1 MICAQKVVMA
11 SLAQQKVMASLICRH
26 PLFILAKMISARM
39 MCVQIII
46 SVVTR
51 LLQEDRALQTIKMM
65 INTAGEMKLSDH
77 QNRVINHSLLDVSP
91 VQQTVATAPGRLK
104 QGVLHAGPLCL
115 SDALVTSK
123 KPMTTKD
130 NAQCAAALASPSL
143 TKKSTQR
150 ALYDVPAPKWI
161 WAPKPIKRNLLY
173 DALPAPQTTCRNVI
187 LPRRMLKNIYNI
199 TLML

>member
-104 QGVLHAGPLCL
+104 PGVLHAGPLCL

-130 NAQCAAALASPSL
+130 NAQCAAVLASPSV
-143 TKKSTQR
+143 TKKSIQR
-150 ALYDVPAPKWI
+150 ALQYAVLAPQRI
-161 WAPKPIKRNLLY
+161 RAPIKRNLLY

>member
-1 MICAQKVVMA
+1 MMCAQKVMA

-26 PLFILAKMISARM
+26 PLFISAQMISAQM
-39 MCVQIII
+39 MCVPIII
-46 SVVTR
+46 TSVVTC
-51 LLQEDRALQTIKMM
+51 LLQEDRASQTTKIMVSM
-65 INTAGEMKLSDH
+65 AVEMKLSDH

-115 SDALVTSK
+115 SEALVTSK
-123 KPMTTKD
+123 KPSTMKD
-130 NAQCAAALASPSL
+130 NAQCAAVLASPSV
-143 TKKSTQR
+143 TKKSIQR
-150 ALYDVPAPKWI
+150 DLQYAVLAPQRI
-161 WAPKPIKRNLLY
+161 RAPIKRNLLY
-173 DALPAPQTTCRNVI
+173 ALPAPQRICRNVI